1 MTKRPAKNQT
11 IHCDICGEDYAATYK
26 RCPFCEGLTP
36 EEQEKRYRGG
46 KRMASNTRGG
56 GYSKPTLK
64 NTLVTILSLAL
75 IVAAVCIVVS
85 ILMPLIGKG
94 GPVPSGDPSPSPVT
108 SSAPTP
114 SPTPGVPADQTA
126 TGLTLDHTDFTISDQ
141 YPNPVTIRA
150 EFLPAGSV
158 GYVEWTTS
166 DESVA
171 KIEVVE
177 NEDGTS
183 SVIVTG
189 GARGQAIITA
199 TLAGGGASAECIV
212 NCRLSG

>member
-1 MTKRPAKNQT
+1 MTKRPSKNQT
-11 IHCDICGEDYAATYK
+11 IHCEICGEDYAATYK

-64 NTLVTILSLAL
+64 NTLVTIVGLAI

-126 TGLTLDHTDFTISDQ
+126 TGISLDKTEFTISDR
-141 YPNPVTIRA
+141 YPEPVTIHA
-150 EFLPAGSV
+150 ECLPTGSV

-166 DESVA
+166 DENVA

-177 NEDGTS
+177 NEDGTQ

-189 GARGQAIITA
+189 VGKGQATITA
-199 TLAGGGASAECIV
+199 TLAGGVASAECLV
-212 NCRLSG
+212 RCSLSG